1 MTLHIIRR
9 VRPATG
15 AVFLLFLPLLLL
27 SALAGTAR
35 AQTGGA
41 KASEEQPARWYG
53 GVVTYRERMALP
65 PDAVLV
71 IRLYARQ
78 EPGKRSLVAELR
90 LPVDGRNVPL
100 PFRIAVPETR
110 SGGAAGAPAK
120 QSGQAAGPLHE
131 LQAEIH
137 GENLLFFASEDV
149 VLPRKDGH
157 NLEIVTHR
165 VLPEMPVA
173 PEAADRSG
181 KEDRNEANETLAGAR
196 WRLRE
201 IFGQPARAYN
211 NQEEPHLVFMPED
224 ANKGRIGGSDG
235 CNRILGSYERKGDSV
250 RFLGLGA
257 TMMLCP
263 EGMEQASACARAL
276 HEANAWRLTENRL
289 ELYDGDKLLA
299 VFERVAL

>member
-15 AVFLLFLPLLLL
+15 AVFLLFLPLLIL

-173 PEAADRSG
+173 PETA
-181 KEDRNEANETLAGAR
+181 DRNEANETLAGAR

-276 HEANAWRLTENRL
+276 PENRL

>member
-15 AVFLLFLPLLLL
+15 AVFLLFLPLLIL

-173 PEAADRSG
+173 PETA
-181 KEDRNEANETLAGAR
+181 DRNEANETLAGAR
-196 WRLRE
+196 
-201 IFGQPARAYN
+201 
-211 NQEEPHLVFMPED
+211 
-224 ANKGRIGGSDG
+224 
-235 CNRILGSYERKGDSV
+235 
-250 RFLGLGA
+250 
-257 TMMLCP
+257 
-263 EGMEQASACARAL
+263 
-276 HEANAWRLTENRL
+276 
-289 ELYDGDKLLA
+289 
-299 VFERVAL
+299 